1 MIKWLTIFIFF
12 SSVSINALETGY
24 KLTIKDTSPVALQNL
39 VASANFIDI
48 DLKSADKSFGV
59 VYHVTDAFTGTTI
72 FDGNSIIN
80 SSETLVTSGNEEVGM
95 LTMMYDP
102 LKARIETQLLIKVS
116 SGSYNVVVNDFYKN
130 SALKDV
136 QTISKNQ

>member
-1 MIKWLTIFIFF
+1 MKKWLSILIFL

-39 VASANFIDI
+39 VASANFVDV
-48 DLKSADKSFGV
+48 DLNAVGISFGV
-59 VYHVTDAFTGTTI
+59 MYHVTDAVTGTTI
-72 FDGNSIIN
+72 FDGYSIIN
-80 SSETLVTSGNEEVGM
+80 SSESLVTSGNEEVGM

-102 LKARIETQLLIKVS
+102 QKARIDTQLLIKVS
-116 SGSYNVVVNDFYKN
+116 SGSYNVVVNDFYKK
-130 SALKDV
+130 SAVKDV

>member
-1 MIKWLTIFIFF
+1 MKKWLSILIFL

-59 VYHVTDAFTGTTI
+59 VYHVTDAVTGTTI

-116 SGSYNVVVNDFYKN
+116 SGSYNVVVNDFYKK
-130 SALKDV
+130 SAVKDV